1 VRVAFESKGLK
12 PGDFKLMGQL
22 SSTCTGS
29 PTVGAP
35 MVIDAWCAAAAAAA
49 DGQGCHSLPGV
60 RLVTYG
66 RTILEVILLAV
77 IKQCLS
83 VLRQNNV

>member
-1 VRVAFESKGLK
+1 
-12 PGDFKLMGQL
+12 
-22 SSTCTGS
+22 
-29 PTVGAP
+29 